1 MSNEAKNGVKV
12 RMDDLDLELVQ
23 LRYSN
28 GRLAVAAYI
37 VEEDDE
43 EFGMEYGNISVNLV
57 FAEQSTEDSIFLD
70 DNNLGMER
78 GAVIAQLGEFT
89 GHTAQSGY
97 CTYPEFVFD
106 EKVMA
111 EMRDYGEFLQQ
122 FE

>member
-1 MSNEAKNGVKV
+1 MSSKAKNGVKV

-43 EFGMEYGNISVNLV
+43 FGMEYGGVSVNLV
-57 FAEQSTEDSIFLD
+57 FAPLSEDNAIYLD
-70 DNNLGMER
+70 ENNLGWARME
-78 GAVIAQLGEFT
+78 VISKLGRFT
-89 GHTAQSGY
+89 GNEAPSGY

-106 EKVMA
+106 EKVIA
-111 EMRDYGEFLQQ
+111 EMRNYDEFLQQ
-122 FE
+122 F